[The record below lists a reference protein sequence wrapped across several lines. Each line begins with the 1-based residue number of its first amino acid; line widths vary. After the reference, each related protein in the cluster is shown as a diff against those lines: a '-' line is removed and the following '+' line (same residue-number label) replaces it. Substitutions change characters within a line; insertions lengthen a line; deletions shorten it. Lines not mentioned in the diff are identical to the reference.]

1 MAAVGAARLPGESGE
16 EAGMNAVHGIQAVL
30 LGGLTTLFL
39 AQRTISWKTGEH
51 KEVVFERPAE
61 D

>member
-1 MAAVGAARLPGESGE
+1 
-16 EAGMNAVHGIQAVL
+16 MNAVHGIQAVL

-51 KEVVFERPAE
+51 KEVVFERSVE